1 MTNLLKPIRIYALS
15 EWKRSTEAAE
25 MVPQKKKKKEKN
37 MIFAMNMYMLRTKIV
52 RWQIAYLENTFSI
65 DLGLALTNDKPS
77 FSFN

>member
-1 MTNLLKPIRIYALS
+1 
-15 EWKRSTEAAE
+15 
-25 MVPQKKKKKEKN
+25 

-52 RWQIAYLENTFSI
+52 RWRIAYLENTFSI